1 MPNKIKKPYP
11 TDYKSNDR
19 SPQIKDRTLPLNVI
33 LDITSARLVA
43 AEEELNTLNES
54 LVMERQSVSL
64 LKARLLELE
73 NNNNNSRVFPSATNN
88 STKPALS
95 GGEDAL
101 SEFRFES
108 LITFTKKNKI
118 IKNYLLFP
126 NKPSN
131 ITGDFDSHTEADWE
145 AAQKID
151 FSTVIARYVA
161 KVNPSSE
168 FQGTTAQLMKPLVNK
183 FNDLKKSASA
193 EIQRLNQ
200 KCKIIQSSSKE
211 EISRLKSSLTDS
223 KEQINSLREENNRK
237 IKLINSFKTVKNSE
251 DNSLEQ
257 VSTKLI
263 FIIIIFPLKYK

>member
-1 MPNKIKKPYP
+1 MPYLNLGLSIKPF
-11 TDYKSNDR
+11 
-19 SPQIKDRTLPLNVI
+19 
-33 LDITSARLVA
+33 
-43 AEEELNTLNES
+43 TLN
-54 LVMERQSVSL
+54 
-64 LKARLLELE
+64 K
-73 NNNNNSRVFPSATNN
+73 
-88 STKPALS
+88 
-95 GGEDAL
+95 
-101 SEFRFES
+101 
-108 LITFTKKNKI
+108 LIKYNHFI
-118 IKNYLLFP
+118 IPDKT
-126 NKPSN
+126 SN

-151 FSTVIARYVA
+151 FTTVIARYVA

-211 EISRLKSSLTDS
+211 EISRLKASLTDT

-251 DNSLEQ
+251 DNSIEQ
-257 VSTKLI
+257 VGTKNAQ
-263 FIIIIFPLKYK
+263 